1 MSEPEFFAPWRIVV
15 AFGDGARLTFDGLTE
30 QQAIDAMG
38 AAQAQHGDIIWWD
51 RVTDVNYEDGQ
62 YYKTLPQPPVVTVV
76 DYDGYAGPLDEQGF
90 PVGLLDRI
98 AKKGTQTDP
107 DNPRIIIKR
116 NAPKDENN
124 A

>member
-1 MSEPEFFAPWRIVV
+1 MSEPEFFAPWRIVG
-15 AFGDGARLTFDGLTE
+15 AFGDGARLAFDGLTE
-30 QQAIDAMG
+30 QQAIDAMD
-38 AAQAQHGDIIWWD
+38 AAQAQHGDIVWWD

-90 PVGLLDRI
+90 PAGLLDRN
-98 AKKGTQTDP
+98 AKKGAPTDS